1 MGRVVVTQQNYSA
14 GELAKKL
21 AGRYDLGVYYNG
33 TEWMQNFIAT
43 VQGMASYRSGTVF
56 VWNTRDNKEA
66 ILIPFEY
73 NTEQAYVLEFTDL
86 KMRIIKDGGIVT
98 ETAQAITGITKA
110 NPAVVTYSGA
120 DNYANGD
127 RIIISGVVGMTE
139 VNNLEFTVA
148 NVNTGANTFQLS
160 GVNSTSYG
168 TYVSG
173 GEVAEIVE
181 VTTPYTEAQL
191 FDIDYVQTTDTVYI
205 VHSSHQPRKLTRSS
219 HTAWTLST
227 FSILSNPF
235 GTTKA
240 AGQSITAATQANP
253 VVITY
258 SGSDTYANGDTVYI
272 DGVVGMTQ
280 LNKRNFT
287 VASVDTVANT
297 FALEGVDGTTYTAY
311 TSGGT
316 VEEYTAFSWPSVIAL
331 FEQRLIYGAS
341 DTYPARIWASQGGR
355 DSYDNFITGTGASD
369 SFVYQIPSGNRIRWM
384 VGTEDFLAIG
394 TAGAEFKATGGGQDD
409 AITPTNISV
418 KPPSFYG
425 SANIKPIRLDSHI
438 IYIQRDS
445 MTTRSFEF
453 DAIQDGYTSINRN
466 LTSDQITRG
475 RYGKANGLKQIAYQ
489 SGFPNIAW
497 GIRNDGLL
505 VGLTFEPREQ
515 VNGWHKHVAGGT
527 LTSGKN
533 GKPEY
538 GSVAAIPQEENP
550 DQVYVVI
557 KRTIDG
563 NTVRY
568 IEYFADQPNIPHPL
582 DYYTGQGN
590 KEADMA
596 DYLQDLWEA
605 QKRLHYVDS
614 GIVYDGSVYATEDIA
629 ISDGTVGTGRTITA
643 AGSVFDSGMV
653 GREIW
658 GKAGGRAKITAYVDT
673 DEVTVTVTVEFPD
686 PSMAEGEWYLTTQ
699 TVGGAQHLVGED
711 VVALCD
717 GGVVENLTVDEDGN
731 CDTGGQRS
739 YIIMGLGYLGIL
751 KGMGVEGGGNNGP
764 AQTKKKSMSQLGMK
778 LMDTLGGLI
787 GTDIYR
793 LQRIKYR
800 STADKTDRPPPLF
813 TGVKVENMPDDWDEE
828 KNVYVVQD
836 KPLPFNL
843 LLAAPYLT
851 TNDG

>member
-33 TEWMQNFIAT
+33 AEWFQNFVAT
-43 VQGMASYRSGTVF
+43 VQGMASFRSGTVF
-56 VWNTRDNKEA
+56 VWNTRDNQEA

-73 NTEQAYVLEFTDL
+73 NTEQAYILEFTDQ
-86 KMRIIKDGGIVT
+86 KMRVIKDGGIVT
-98 ETAQAITGITKA
+98 ETAQDITDITQA

-127 RIIISGVVGMTE
+127 RVIISGVVGMTE

-148 NVNTGANTFQLS
+148 NVDTGANTFELS
-160 GVNSTSYG
+160 GIDSSSY
-168 TYVSG
+168 TAYSSG
-173 GEVAEIVE
+173 GSVAEIVE
-181 VTTPYTEAQL
+181 VTTPYTESQL
-191 FDIDYVQTTDTVYI
+191 FEMDYEQTINDMYI
-205 VHSSHQPRKLTRSS
+205 THSSHQPRKLTRSS
-219 HTAWTLST
+219 HTSWTIST
-227 FSILSNPF
+227 FQIISNPF

-240 AGQSITAATQANP
+240 TGQSLTGATQANP
-253 VVITY
+253 VVVTY

-272 DGVVGMTQ
+272 SGVVGMTQ
-280 LNKRNFT
+280 LNDKNFT
-287 VASVDTVANT
+287 VANVDTGANT
-297 FALEGVDGTTYTAY
+297 FELQGVDGTAFTAY
-311 TSGGT
+311 SSGGT
-316 VEEYTAFSWPSVIAL
+316 VEEYTDFSWPAL
-331 FEQRLIYGAS
+331 VTTFEQRLLYGAS
-341 DTYPARIWASQGGR
+341 DTYPARFWGSQGGR
-355 DSYDNFITGTGASD
+355 DSYDNFITGTGATD
-369 SFVYQIPSGNRIRWM
+369 AFVYQIPSGNRLRWM

-394 TAGAEFKATGGGQDD
+394 TAGQEFKASGGGQDD
-409 AITPTNISV
+409 AITPTNVSA

-425 SANIKPIRLDSHI
+425 SAAIKPIRLDSHI
-438 IYIQRDS
+438 LYIQRDG

-466 LTSDQITRG
+466 LTNDQITRG
-475 RYGKANGLKQIAYQ
+475 RYGKPNGLKQIAYQ
-489 SGFPNIAW
+489 SGFPNISW
-497 GIRNDGLL
+497 GIRKDGLL

-533 GKPEY
+533 SKPEY
-538 GSVAAIPQEENP
+538 GSVASLPREDNS
-550 DQVYVVI
+550 DQLYVTV
-557 KRTIDG
+557 KRTING
-563 NTVRY
+563 STVRY

-582 DYYTGQGN
+582 DYYTGQDN
-590 KEADMA
+590 KETDMEA
-596 DYLQDLWEA
+596 YLQDLWEA
-605 QKRLHYVDS
+605 QKRLHYVDC
-614 GIVYDGSVYATEDIA
+614 GLVYDGSVYATQNLTLSA
-629 ISDGTVGTGRTITA
+629 VTGDGITITA
-643 AGSVFDSGMV
+643 AGSLFDSSMEGK
-653 GREIW
+653 EIW
-658 GKAGGRAKITAYVDT
+658 GFDGGRAKIITVNSGTEVEAN
-673 DEVTVTVTVEFPD
+673 VTVDFP
-686 PSMAEGEWYLTTQ
+686 SVSISSGEWYLTTQ
-699 TVGGAQHLVGED
+699 TVGGAQHLIGQS
-711 VVALCD
+711 VVALAD
-717 GGVVENLTVDEDGN
+717 GGVVEELTIDEDGN
-731 CDTGGQRS
+731 CDTGGQHS
-739 YIIMGLGYLGIL
+739 YIAIGLLYIGIL
-751 KGMGVEGGGNNGP
+751 KGMGIEGGGDNGA

-778 LMDTLGGLI
+778 LMDSLGGKI